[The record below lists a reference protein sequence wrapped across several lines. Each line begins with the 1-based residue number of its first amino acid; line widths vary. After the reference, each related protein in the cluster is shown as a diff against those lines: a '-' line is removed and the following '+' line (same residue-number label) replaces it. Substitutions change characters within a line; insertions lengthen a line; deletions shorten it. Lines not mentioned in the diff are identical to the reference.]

1 MARGGGYN
9 VVIVSESSSGNRIRL
24 FVLLSG
30 ALIVVSVVPLLVS
43 DGVLIGRNRRAL
55 EILEEKYLTRS
66 SAALAERVSA
76 YYAAATQQ
84 LGAASDA
91 IRLVRQLGHRDPF
104 ASEDGP
110 RILNAALRGSGRL
123 VALRGVNLS
132 GRGSFVGP
140 DVADPR
146 VDYEFRR
153 AFESARDGKTYA
165 GKPFHMPQLGPVAV
179 LAAPVA
185 EEDGERLGVVE
196 ALVSWQPI
204 ERDFHDEAKRDVRAT
219 LVDREGMVL
228 FPIGPAARA
237 VPHPSSLVADFVRFP
252 GRVTRS
258 EQTRLGAVLAS
269 IAPVGT
275 PPWGVLLERDRD
287 LAFASVST
295 MIRDTLFWSAVVL
308 AGGLLVGLLF
318 ARRLS
323 EPIAGL
329 AKQTRA
335 ISDGQYGATVPVTGT
350 AEIAHLTE
358 NFNRMSLSIR
368 DAFEEVQRRARENK
382 ELFINSIRAL
392 AQAIDAKDPYTR
404 GHSERVATYAE
415 SIAAEM
421 GLSAEEVEKVKLS
434 GLLHDVGK
442 IGVDDRIIRKPTAL
456 TEEEFELMKTHPV
469 KGAAI
474 MAAIPQLA
482 DVIPGMK
489 YHHEKWQGGGYPEG
503 LKGEQIPLQARIVT
517 VADTFDAMTTT
528 RPYQKAMEI
537 RFVVDR
543 IRQFAPSRFD
553 PRIVEA
559 FVRAWEKG
567 IIVPIEESPRP
578 QAVLREA
585 L

>member
-1 MARGGGYN
+1 MDGSGGYN
-9 VVIVSESSSGNRIRL
+9 VVIVNGSSSGYRIRL

-30 ALIVVSVVPLLVS
+30 VLVLVSVIPLLVS
-43 DGVLIGRNRRAL
+43 DSVLIGRNRRAL
-55 EILEEKYLTRS
+55 ETLEEKYLTRS
-66 SAALAERVSA
+66 SAALAERISA
-76 YYAAATQQ
+76 YYGAATQQ
-84 LGAASDA
+84 VGSAAEA

-104 ASEDGP
+104 TSEDGP
-110 RILNAALRGSGRL
+110 RILKAALQGSGRL
-123 VALRGVNLS
+123 VALRGVNLT
-132 GRGSFVGP
+132 GKGSFVGP
-140 DVADPR
+140 DEADPR
-146 VDYEFRR
+146 VDYEFRKG
-153 AFESARDGKTYA
+153 FESARDGKTYA
-165 GKPFHMPQLGPVAV
+165 GKPFFMPELGAVAV

-185 EEDGERLGVVE
+185 GEDGGRLGVVE
-196 ALVSWQPI
+196 ALVSWAPI
-204 ERDFHDEAKRDVRAT
+204 EREFRDEAKRDVRAT
-219 LVDREGMVL
+219 LVDREGRVF
-228 FPIGPAARA
+228 FPIGPSARA
-237 VPHPSSLVADFVRFP
+237 VPHPSSLVADFIRFP

-258 EQTRLGAVLAS
+258 EQTRMGAVLAS
-269 IAPVGT
+269 IAPVGE

-287 LAFASVST
+287 LAFASVNA
-295 MIRDTLFWSAVVL
+295 MIRDTLFWGAVVL
-308 AGGLLVGLLF
+308 AAGLVVGLVF

-323 EPIAGL
+323 APIAGL
-329 AKQTRA
+329 ARQTRA
-335 ISDGQYGATVPVTGT
+335 ISGGQYGSTVPVTGT
-350 AEIAHLTE
+350 AEIAHLSE
-358 NFNRMSLSIR
+358 NFNKMSISIR
-368 DAFEEVQRRARENK
+368 DAFEEVERRAAENK

-415 SIAAEM
+415 AIAAEM
-421 GLSAEEVEKVKLS
+421 GLPADEVEKVKLS

-456 TEEEFELMKTHPV
+456 TEEEFELMKIHPV

-503 LKGEQIPLQARIVT
+503 LKGDEIPLQARIVT

-537 RFVVDR
+537 QYVVER

-559 FVRAWEKG
+559 FVSAWEKG
-567 IIVPIEESPRP
+567 RIVPIEGSSRP
-578 QAVLREA
+578 QPVLREA

>member
-1 MARGGGYN
+1 VNEG
-9 VVIVSESSSGNRIRL
+9 SSGHRIRL

-30 ALIVVSVVPLLVS
+30 ALVLVSVVPLLVS
-43 DGVLIGRNRRAL
+43 DYVLIGRNRKAL

-66 SAALAERVSA
+66 SATLAERVSA

-84 LGAASDA
+84 LGAAADS
-91 IRLVRQLGHRDPF
+91 IRLVRHLGQRDPF
-104 ASEDGP
+104 ASAEG
-110 RILNAALRGSGRL
+110 ILNAALGDSSRL
-123 VALRGVNLS
+123 VALQGFNLS
-132 GRGSFVGP
+132 GLGSHVGQ

-146 VDYEFRR
+146 LDYEFRR
-153 AFESARDGKTYA
+153 AFASGRDGKTYA
-165 GKPFHMPQLGPVAV
+165 GKPFLMPQLGPVAV

-185 EEDGERLGVVE
+185 EEGGERLGVIE
-196 ALVSWQPI
+196 ALVSWKPI
-204 ERDFHDEAKRDVRAT
+204 ERDFRDEAKREVRAT
-219 LVDREGMVL
+219 LVDREGLIL
-228 FPIGPAARA
+228 FPIGPAGRA
-237 VPHPSSLVADFVRFP
+237 VLHPSLLVADFVRSP

-258 EQTRLGAVLAS
+258 EQTRLGPVLAS
-269 IAPVGT
+269 IAPVGD
-275 PPWGVLLERDRD
+275 PPWGVLLERDRK
-287 LAFASVST
+287 LAFASVNT
-295 MIRDTLFWSAVVL
+295 MIRDTLEWSAVL
-308 AGGLLVGLLF
+308 LGGALLVGLLF
-318 ARRLS
+318 ARRLAT
-323 EPIAGL
+323 PIAGL

-350 AEIAHLTE
+350 AEIAHLSE

-368 DAFEEVQRRARENK
+368 DAFEEVQRRATENK

-392 AQAIDAKDPYTR
+392 TQAIDAKDPYTR

-421 GLSAEEVEKVKLS
+421 GLPPDEVERVKLS

-474 MAAIPQLA
+474 MSAIPQLA

-503 LKGEQIPLQARIVT
+503 LKDEQIPLQARIVT

-537 RFVVDR
+537 DFVVER

-567 IIVPIEESPRP
+567 SIVPIGGTPRP

>member
-1 MARGGGYN
+1 MNRRPGGR
-9 VVIVSESSSGNRIRL
+9 RIRL

-30 ALIVVSVVPLLVS
+30 ALILVSVVPLLFS
-43 DGVLIGRNRRAL
+43 DFVLIRRNRRAL
-55 EILEEKYLTRS
+55 ETLEEKYLTRS
-66 SAALAERVSA
+66 SAALAERVAA
-76 YYAAATQQ
+76 YYASATQQ
-84 LGAASDA
+84 LGAAGEG

-104 ASEDGP
+104 TSSDGP
-110 RILNAALRGSGRL
+110 RILNAALHTSGRL
-123 VALRGVNLS
+123 LALRGVNLS

-140 DVADPR
+140 DVADDR
-146 VDYEFRR
+146 VDYEFRKG
-153 AFESARDGKTYA
+153 FESARDGKSYA
-165 GKPFHMPQLGPVAV
+165 GKPFQMKELGPVAV
-179 LAAPVA
+179 LSAPVQGDA
-185 EEDGERLGVVE
+185 GETLGVVE

-204 ERDFHDEAKRDVRAT
+204 EREFRDEAKREVRAT
-219 LVDREGMVL
+219 LVDREGLVL
-228 FPIGPAARA
+228 FPIGPAARP
-237 VPHPSSLVADFVRFP
+237 VPHPSSLVADFRRFP

-269 IAPVGT
+269 IAPVNE

-287 LAFASVST
+287 IAFESVTT

-308 AGGLLVGLLF
+308 AGAALLGLLF

-323 EPIAGL
+323 NPIAGL
-329 AKQTRA
+329 ARQTRA
-335 ISDGQYGATVPVTGT
+335 ISQGQYGAMVPVMGT
-350 AEIAHLTE
+350 AEIAHLSE

-368 DAFEEVQRRARENK
+368 DAFAEVQRRAFENK

-404 GHSERVATYAE
+404 GHSERVAAYAE
-415 SIAAEM
+415 AIAVEL
-421 GLSAEEVEKVKLS
+421 GLDPAEVEKVKLS

-503 LKGEQIPLQARIVT
+503 LKGEEIPFQARIVT

-528 RPYQKAMEI
+528 RPYQKAMELEY
-537 RFVVDR
+537 VVDR
-543 IRQFAPSRFD
+543 IRQLAPSRFD

-559 FVRAWEKG
+559 FLKAWEKG
-567 IIVPIEESPRP
+567 HIVPIEEAPRP
-578 QAVLREA
+578 QPVLREA

>member
-1 MARGGGYN
+1 MAGGGGYN
-9 VVIVSESSSGNRIRL
+9 VVIVNGSSSGHRIRL

-30 ALIVVSVVPLLVS
+30 ALILVSVVPLLVS

-55 EILEEKYLTRS
+55 ETLEEKYLTRS
-66 SAALAERVSA
+66 SAALAERISA
-76 YYAAATQQ
+76 YYAGATQQ
-84 LGAASDA
+84 LGAAADA

-104 ASEDGP
+104 TSADGP
-110 RILNAALRGSGRL
+110 RLLNAALQGSGRL

-140 DVADPR
+140 DVADSR
-146 VDYEFRR
+146 VDYEFRKG
-153 AFESARDGKTYA
+153 FESARDGKTYA
-165 GKPFHMPQLGPVAV
+165 GRPFLMPELGPVAV

-185 EEDGERLGVVE
+185 DEQGERLGVVE
-196 ALVSWQPI
+196 ALVSWLPI
-204 ERDFHDEAKRDVRAT
+204 EREFHDEAKRDVSAA
-219 LVDREGMVL
+219 LVDREGLVL
-228 FPIGPAARA
+228 FPIGPGARS
-237 VPHPSSLVADFVRFP
+237 VPHPSTLVADFVRAP

-269 IAPVGT
+269 IAPVGE

-287 LAFASVST
+287 LAFASVSA

-329 AKQTRA
+329 ARQTRA
-335 ISDGQYGATVPVTGT
+335 ISNGQYGATVPVGGT
-350 AEIAHLTE
+350 AEIAHLSE
-358 NFNRMSLSIR
+358 NFNKMSLSIR
-368 DAFEEVQRRARENK
+368 DAFEEVERRARENK
-382 ELFINSIRAL
+382 ELFMNSIRAL

-415 SIAAEM
+415 TIAVEM
-421 GLSAEEVEKVKLS
+421 GLPPDEVEKVKLS

-469 KGAAI
+469 KGATIVAS
-474 MAAIPQLA
+474 IPQLA

-489 YHHEKWQGGGYPEG
+489 YHHEKWQGGGYPAG
-503 LKGEQIPLQARIVT
+503 LKGEEIPFQARIVA

-537 RFVVDR
+537 GYVIERM
-543 IRQFAPSRFD
+543 RQFAPSRFD
-553 PRIVEA
+553 PRVMEA
-559 FVRAWEKG
+559 FLRAWEKRN
-567 IIVPIEESPRP
+567 IVPIEELPRP

>member
-1 MARGGGYN
+1 VNG
-9 VVIVSESSSGNRIRL
+9 SSPGRRIRL

-30 ALIVVSVVPLLVS
+30 VLVLVSLVPLLVT
-43 DGVLIGRNRRAL
+43 DGILIGRNRKVL
-55 EILEEKYLTRS
+55 ETLEEKYLTRS
-66 SAALAERVSA
+66 SAALAERISA

-84 LGAASDA
+84 LSAAADA
-91 IRLVRQLGHRDPF
+91 IRLAGQLGHRDPF
-104 ASEDGP
+104 TSADGP
-110 RILNAALRGSGRL
+110 RILNGALRGSGRL
-123 VALRGVNLS
+123 LALRGVNLS

-140 DVADPR
+140 DVTDPK

-153 AFESARDGKTYA
+153 GFESARDGKTYA
-165 GKPFHMPQLGPVAV
+165 GKPFLTPELGTVAV
-179 LAAPVA
+179 LAAPVS
-185 EEDGERLGVVE
+185 GEAGLQPGVVE
-196 ALVSWQPI
+196 ALVSWAAI
-204 ERDFHDEAKRDVRAT
+204 EREFRDEAKRDARAT
-219 LVDREGMVL
+219 VVDREGLIL
-228 FPIGPAARA
+228 FPIGPGSRP

-258 EQTRLGAVLAS
+258 EETRLGAVLAS
-269 IAPVGT
+269 IAPVGE
-275 PPWGVLLERDRD
+275 PPWGVLVERDRD
-287 LAFASVST
+287 LAFASVSS
-295 MIRDTLFWSAVVL
+295 MVRDTLFWSAVVL
-308 AGGLLVGLLF
+308 AGSLLLGLLF

-329 AKQTRA
+329 ARQTRA
-335 ISDGQYGATVPVTGT
+335 ISGGQYGALVPVTGT
-350 AEIAHLTE
+350 AEIAHLSE
-358 NFNRMSLSIR
+358 NFNKMSLSIR
-368 DAFEEVQRRARENK
+368 DAFAEVERRARENR

-404 GHSERVATYAE
+404 GHSERVAAYAE
-415 SIAAEM
+415 TIATEM
-421 GLSAEEVEKVKLS
+421 NLPADEVEKVKLS

-474 MAAIPQLA
+474 MSAIPQLA

-489 YHHEKWQGGGYPEG
+489 YHHEKWQGGGYPFG
-503 LKGEQIPLQARIVT
+503 LKGEEIPLQARIVT

-537 RFVVDR
+537 QFVVDR

-559 FVRAWEKG
+559 FLSAWEKG
-567 IIVPIEESPRP
+567 RIVPIEEVSHPKP
-578 QAVLREA
+578 VLREA

>member
-1 MARGGGYN
+1 
-9 VVIVSESSSGNRIRL
+9 
-24 FVLLSG
+24 
-30 ALIVVSVVPLLVS
+30 
-43 DGVLIGRNRRAL
+43 
-55 EILEEKYLTRS
+55 
-66 SAALAERVSA
+66 
-76 YYAAATQQ
+76 
-84 LGAASDA
+84 
-91 IRLVRQLGHRDPF
+91 
-104 ASEDGP
+104 
-110 RILNAALRGSGRL
+110 
-123 VALRGVNLS
+123 
-132 GRGSFVGP
+132 
-140 DVADPR
+140 
-146 VDYEFRR
+146 
-153 AFESARDGKTYA
+153 
-165 GKPFHMPQLGPVAV
+165 
-179 LAAPVA
+179 
-185 EEDGERLGVVE
+185 
-196 ALVSWQPI
+196 
-204 ERDFHDEAKRDVRAT
+204 
-219 LVDREGMVL
+219 
-228 FPIGPAARA
+228 
-237 VPHPSSLVADFVRFP
+237 
-252 GRVTRS
+252 VTRS

-269 IAPVGT
+269 IAPVGD
-275 PPWGVLLERDRD
+275 PPWGVLVERDRD

-318 ARRLS
+318 ARVLS
-323 EPIAGL
+323 KPIAGL
-329 AKQTRA
+329 AEQTRA

-368 DAFEEVQRRARENK
+368 DAFEEVERRATENK

-421 GLSAEEVEKVKLS
+421 GLPADDVEKVKLS

-474 MAAIPQLA
+474 MAAIPQLT

-537 RFVVDR
+537 HFVVEQ
-543 IRQFAPSRFD
+543 IRQCAPSRFD

-567 IIVPIEESPRP
+567 IIVPIEELPRP